1 MLYTLQDDKKGAKM
15 RVAVVG
21 LGGVGG
27 YIAASFARVGIDVV
41 GFARGAHLEAIRAHG
56 VEIIEDG
63 VCWSEKI
70 DVRELS
76 ELDGYFEG
84 AFDMVLF
91 CVKSY
96 DLEDSYRALLSHI
109 DEKTVVISFSN
120 GVNNGDTLRLLGAK
134 RVLDGCVYIL
144 SHIESAGKIRK
155 KGEVFAA
162 IFGGESEA
170 TAALA
175 SLFEKAQLRYKTPE
189 NIKEAIWK
197 KYLFISA
204 FATLTSYYDITIAD
218 IYENHRDEA
227 LTLLREISGYAQKE
241 GVDISDEVQK
251 ALTAASKLPKDATTS
266 MHLDFQNAKRVELE
280 SLSGYVQM
288 PLMQQL
294 YSELKKRV
302 VAEID

>member
-1 MLYTLQDDKKGAKM
+1 M

-27 YIAASFARVGIDVV
+27 YIAANFARAGIDVV
-41 GFARGAHLEAIRAHG
+41 GFARGEHLKAVRVHG
-56 VEIIEDG
+56 LEIVEDNS
-63 VCWSEKI
+63 CWSQKI
-70 DVRELS
+70 DAREES

-84 AFDMVLF
+84 AFDLVLF

-96 DLEDSYRALLSHI
+96 DLESSYRALRSHI
-109 DEKTVVISFSN
+109 DENTVVISFSN
-120 GVNNGDTLRLLGAK
+120 GVDNGDTLRELGAK

-162 IFGGESEA
+162 IFGGESDGVC
-170 TAALA
+170 AL
-175 SLFEKAQLRYKTPE
+175 SELFTQAKLRYKTPE

-204 FATLTSYYDITIAD
+204 FATLTSYYDCSIID
-218 IYENHRDEA
+218 VYENHTDE
-227 LTLLREISGYAQKE
+227 LKTLLEEISVYAKKE

-280 SLSGYVQM
+280 SLSGYVQT
-288 PLMQQL
+288 PLMQRL

-302 VAEID
+302 